1 MTDKK
6 ISQLTAL
13 PEATND
19 DLLVIVD
26 DPSGSPETKH
36 ITLGNLRK
44 DILNTTPKTSNYTA
58 TANDGILYGNAT
70 SGSFTFSLPTA
81 TGTIKGL
88 ELTFVKTDSSTNT
101 ITIDPDGAQTINGAA
116 NYILYGQYQT
126 ITVYCDGSNWQIK
139 SIAGPVNSQLFNT
152 NYAPTGSEPEGSIYW
167 NSTLGALESVLTG
180 GIVNLALGE
189 QMYAR
194 VRNAE
199 ATTLNPGEVVY
210 LFGASGNKATVK
222 RASNTSDTTSS
233 KTLGIVA
240 ESIAANQIGYVITQG
255 VIDKMNVGS
264 PYVEGDVL
272 WLGSTPGTFTRTK
285 PTQPAHLVFIGVVE
299 RANAGN
305 GQIYVKPQNG
315 YELDELHNVL
325 ITSPQ
330 DGQGLVYENAT
341 TLWKNKNV
349 LGDSYETISKNL
361 KAYPAT
367 LAYGGTGDL
376 NTITYTVPS
385 GTITKTFNYTAGN
398 LTSIVLSGST
408 PSGINLTKT
417 LTYTTG
423 NLTGVSYS

>member
-1 MTDKK
+1 MPDLK
-6 ISQLTAL
+6 ITQLTAL
-13 PEATND
+13 SEASND
-19 DLLVIVD
+19 DLLVIVN
-26 DPSGSPETKH
+26 DPSGSPVTQK

-44 DILNTTPKTSNYTA
+44 DVINTTPKTSNYTA
-58 TANDGILYGNAT
+58 TANDGILFGDA
-70 SGSFTFSLPTA
+70 SAGAFTFSLPGA
-81 TGTIKGL
+81 TSTIKGL
-88 ELTFVKTDSSTNT
+88 ELTFVKLDSSTNT
-101 ITIDPDGAQTINGAA
+101 ITIDPDGTQTIDGAS
-116 NYILYGQYQT
+116 NYILYGQYQSVT
-126 ITVYCDGSNWQIK
+126 IYCDGSNWLIK
-139 SIAGPVNSQLFNT
+139 SIAGPIGVESFAT
-152 NYAPTGSEPEGSIYW
+152 NYVTSGNEPEGSIYW
-167 NSTLGALESVLTG
+167 NSTDGSLEATLTG
-180 GIVNLALGE
+180 GNVNVALGE
-189 QMYAR
+189 QLYVR

-199 ATTLNPGEVVY
+199 ATSLVAGEVVY
-210 LFGASGNKATVK
+210 LFGASGNRATVK

-240 ESIAANQIGYVITQG
+240 ETIAANQVGYVITQG
-255 VIDKMNVGS
+255 VIDKMNLGS
-264 PYVEGDVL
+264 PYVDGDVL
-272 WLGSTPGTFTRTK
+272 WLGSTPGTFTRVK
-285 PTQPAHLVFIGVVE
+285 PTQPNHLVFIGVVE

-315 YELDELHNVL
+315 YELNEIHDVL
-325 ITSPQ
+325 ITSPE

-376 NTITYTVPS
+376 STITYTLPS

>member
-13 PEATND
+13 PEASND

-26 DPSGSPETKH
+26 DPLGSPETKH

-58 TANDGILYGNAT
+58 TANDGVLWGDAT
-70 SGSFTFSLPTA
+70 AGSFTFSLPTA
-81 TGTIKGL
+81 TSTIKGL

-116 NYILYGQYQT
+116 SYILYGQYQT
-126 ITVYCDGSNWQIK
+126 LTVYCDGSNWKIK
-139 SIAGPVNSQLFNT
+139 SIAGPINSELYNT
-152 NYAPTGSEPEGSIYW
+152 TYTPTGTEAAGSLYWDSTEG
-167 NSTLGALESVLTG
+167 TLASVLTG
-180 GIVNLALGE
+180 GNVKAYLGT
-189 QMYAR
+189 QLYAR

-199 ATTLNPGEVVY
+199 ATTLTAGEVVY
-210 LFGASGNKATVK
+210 LYGSTGNRATVK
-222 RASNTSDTTSS
+222 RAYNTGDPTSS

-240 ESIAANQIGYVITQG
+240 ESIAANQVGYVITQG
-255 VIDKMNVGS
+255 VIDKMNLGS

-285 PTQPAHLVFIGVVE
+285 PTQPNHLVFIGVVE

-315 YELDELHNVL
+315 YELNEIHDVL

-376 NTITYTVPS
+376 STITYTVPS

-398 LTSIVLSGST
+398 LTSIVLSGNT

>member
-1 MTDKK
+1 MGILSHGFGRFIDLTD
-6 ISQLTAL
+6 
-13 PEATND
+13 
-19 DLLVIVD
+19 V
-26 DPSGSPETKH
+26 PSSYVGSAGKY
-36 ITLGNLRK
+36 LRV
-44 DILNTTPKTSNYTA
+44 NTTASGIEFTST
-58 TANDGILYGNAT
+58 TGNI
-70 SGSFTFSLPTA
+70 FD
-81 TGTIKGL
+81 TI
-88 ELTFVKTDSSTNT
+88 E
-101 ITIDPDGAQTINGAA
+101 
-116 NYILYGQYQT
+116 
-126 ITVYCDGSNWQIK
+126 
-139 SIAGPVNSQLFNT
+139 FNT
-152 NYAPTGSEPEGSIYW
+152 GYAPTGSEPEGSIYW

-180 GIVNLALGE
+180 GIVNVALGE

-285 PTQPAHLVFIGVVE
+285 PTQPNHLVFIGVVE

-315 YELDELHNVL
+315 YEINELHDVL
-325 ITSPQ
+325 ITSPVNGQ
-330 DGQGLVYENAT
+330 SLVWDGTAS
-341 TLWKNKNV
+341 LWKNQAV
-349 LGDSYETISKNL
+349 LGYTFEAINKNL
-361 KAYPAT
+361 SAYAAT
-367 LAYGGTGDL
+367 LAYNVFGDL
-376 NTITYTVPS
+376 STIIYTVPS
-385 GTITKTFNYTAGN
+385 GTITKTFNYTAGD
-398 LTSIVLSGST
+398 LTSIVLSGNT

>member
-1 MTDKK
+1 LPDLK
-6 ISQLTAL
+6 ITQLTAL
-13 PEATND
+13 PEAAND
-19 DLLVIVD
+19 NLLVIVN
-26 DPSGSPETKH
+26 DPTGSPITQK
-36 ITLGNLRK
+36 ITLSNLKK
-44 DILNTTPKTSNYTA
+44 DILNTTPKTSNYTV
-58 TANDGILYGNAT
+58 TANDGVLWGNAT

-81 TGTIKGL
+81 TSTIKGL

-101 ITIDPDGAQTINGAA
+101 ITIDPDGAQTINDAPT
-116 NYILYGQYQT
+116 YILYGQYQT
-126 ITVYCDGSNWQIK
+126 LTIYCDGSNWKIK
-139 SIAGPVNSQLFNT
+139 SIAGSINSELYNI
-152 NYAPTGSEPEGSIYW
+152 NYTPTGTEAAGSLYWDSTEG
-167 NSTLGALESVLTG
+167 TLASVLTG
-180 GIVNLALGE
+180 GNVKAYLGT
-189 QMYAR
+189 QLYAR
-194 VRNAE
+194 VRNVE
-199 ATTLNPGEVVY
+199 ATTLTAGEVVY
-210 LFGASGNKATVK
+210 LYGSTGNRATVK
-222 RASNTSDTTSS
+222 RAFNTGDPTSS

-255 VIDKMNVGS
+255 VIDKMSLGS
-264 PYVEGDVL
+264 PYVEGDIL
-272 WLGSTPGTFTRTK
+272 WLGSTPGTFTRVK
-285 PTQPAHLVFIGVVE
+285 PTQPDHLVFIGIVE

-315 YELDELHNVL
+315 YEINELHDVL

>member
-1 MTDKK
+1 MGILSHGFGRFIDLTD
-6 ISQLTAL
+6 
-13 PEATND
+13 
-19 DLLVIVD
+19 V
-26 DPSGSPETKH
+26 PSSYVGSAGKY
-36 ITLGNLRK
+36 LRV
-44 DILNTTPKTSNYTA
+44 NTTASGIEFTST
-58 TANDGILYGNAT
+58 TGNI
-70 SGSFTFSLPTA
+70 FD
-81 TGTIKGL
+81 TI
-88 ELTFVKTDSSTNT
+88 E
-101 ITIDPDGAQTINGAA
+101 
-116 NYILYGQYQT
+116 
-126 ITVYCDGSNWQIK
+126 
-139 SIAGPVNSQLFNT
+139 FNT
-152 NYAPTGSEPEGSIYW
+152 GYAPTGSEPEGSIYW

-180 GIVNLALGE
+180 GIVNVALGE

-210 LFGASGNKATVK
+210 LFGASGNRATVK
-222 RASNTSDTTSS
+222 RASNAGDPTSS

-240 ESIAANQIGYVITQG
+240 ESIAANQVGYVITQG

-264 PYVEGDVL
+264 PYVEGDIL
-272 WLGSTPGTFTRTK
+272 WLGSTPGTFTRVK
-285 PTQPAHLVFIGVVE
+285 PTQPNHLVFIGVVE

-325 ITSPQ
+325 ITSPE

-376 NTITYTVPS
+376 STITYTLPS